1 MTTPPLAA
9 FRWIALLSLPAAVG
23 LAGQASAQ
31 EQTATAVF
39 AGGCFWCVEEAFD
52 QVEGVVETISGFSGG
67 HVENPDYREVVGGGT
82 GHAESVKVEYDPDV
96 VDYEGLLHV
105 FWRNIDPFVEDRQF
119 CDVGEPYRTVV
130 FPMNEQQ
137 RSLAEA
143 DKEALAERFDRDIAT
158 QIVDFEAFYP
168 ADESHQDY
176 YQKNPT
182 RYNFYKSACGR
193 VERLEEIWGE
203 EAGGV

>member
-1 MTTPPLAA
+1 MTPRTLSLVPWLT
-9 FRWIALLSLPAAVG
+9 LLSLPAAG
-23 LAGQASAQ
+23 LAGQALAQ
-31 EQTATAVF
+31 EETATAVF

-52 QVEGVVETISGFSGG
+52 KVEGVVDTTSGFSGG
-67 HVENPDYREVVGGGT
+67 HVENPDYKEVVKGDT
-82 GHAESVKVEYDPDV
+82 GHAESVKVEYEPAV
-96 VDYEGLLHV
+96 VDYEELLHV

-119 CDVGEPYRTVV
+119 CDAGEPYRTVI
-130 FPMNEQQ
+130 FTMNEEQ

-143 DKEALAERFDRDIAT
+143 EKEALSERFDREIAT

-168 ADESHQDY
+168 ADGFHQNY
-176 YQKNPT
+176 YQRNPA

-193 VERLEEIWGE
+193 VDRLVEIWGE